1 MKNLEREGNIEVSK
15 EFKVNDYI
23 TLKLE
28 VNPWEGY
35 WETVIYVNERRFDQC
50 KFLLLDIPIEKIK
63 TFDEIES
70 IDEAAEKLD
79 RSLEN
84 INKHSEGIP
93 PDVEFWGHCSNLQVW
108 FENDYDSRLL
118 HRNLAFPLLKKLT
131 ELEDPLAKRMFK
143 EEIAKRMES
152 GHYSVI
158 EYLKEGKYLN
168 YLNYEERY
176 SLIKNLKSKNIKT
189 EYVEFKEGLYE
200 FVINK
205 KLDLREKGIKEIT
218 DIKGLDTFTEL
229 EELLLCDNEI
239 SEIKGLESLISLK
252 KLYIRKNQISEI
264 KGLNHLVNLEELHLN
279 NNIISEIKGLEN
291 LVNLRVLW
299 IDQNNIKKIR
309 GLENLTNLV
318 WLSLNGNQIVK
329 IENLDNLVN
338 LATLSFWRNN
348 IEKISGLENLVK
360 LENIDLKK
368 NNIKEIKGLEN
379 LINLKTLCLNN
390 NKISEIKGIETL
402 KNLESLNLSKN
413 LISEVK
419 GLENFKKLQWLNL
432 EDNAIPESFFRRVG
446 EVGFAQN
453 CVRYCREMKKALK
466 KTFIKSKR
474 YSIIPDRNSS

>member
-28 VNPWEGY
+28 FDTWEEY

-50 KFLLLDIPIEKIK
+50 KFLLLDIPIEEIK

-70 IDEAAEKLD
+70 VDEAAEKLN

-84 INKHSEGIP
+84 IDKHSGGIP

-118 HRNLAFPLLKKLT
+118 HRNLAFPLLKRLT
-131 ELEDPLAKRMFK
+131 DVGDALAKGVFK

-152 GHYSVI
+152 GHYSI
-158 EYLKEGKYLN
+158 MEYLREGEYLN

-176 SLIKNLKSKNIKT
+176 TLIENLKSKNIKT
-189 EYVEFKEGLYE
+189 EYVEFKEGFYE

-218 DIKGLDTFTEL
+218 DIKGLGTFTEL
-229 EELLLCDNEI
+229 EELNLYGNEI
-239 SEIKGLESLISLK
+239 SEIKGLESLKNLK

-264 KGLNHLVNLEELHLN
+264 KGLKHLINLEELYLN
-279 NNIISEIKGLEN
+279 NNMISEIKELGSLK
-291 LVNLRVLW
+291 NLRVLW
-299 IDQNNIKKIR
+299 LSQNNIKKIK

-318 WLSLNGNQIVK
+318 WLSLNGNQISK

-338 LATLSFWRNN
+338 LKSLSFWRNN
-348 IEKISGLENLVK
+348 IEEISGLENLIK
-360 LENIDLKK
+360 LENIDLKE

-379 LINLKTLCLNN
+379 LVNLKSLSLGS

-402 KNLESLNLSKN
+402 NHLESLDLSKN
-413 LISEVK
+413 LISKVK
-419 GLENFKKLQWLNL
+419 GFENFKKLQWLNL
-432 EDNAIPESFFRRVG
+432 EDNAIPEGVLEKIRDIDY
-446 EVGFAQN
+446 AQN
-453 CVRYCREMKKALK
+453 CVQYCREMKK
-466 KTFIKSKR
+466 
-474 YSIIPDRNSS
+474 SIHKI